1 MTDQKRHRI
10 CKGAL
15 AGIFAALS
23 LLLAPMEAQAQ
34 GASHSVTS
42 DGITVTIETDKE
54 EYKSGEEI
62 RYSIIVENGRQKWD
76 IGASQFVY
84 SNTEGLYASGEADL
98 PDSLPQIASGE
109 SVTLSG
115 VLTGDPELFPP
126 TDSGLSVGIWLAAAA
141 GALILGAA
149 LLLICKGRKNGNRKG
164 KNQGTG
170 KGTKGT
176 GAAALLLAAALLSQI
191 LPAEAAEAADTVTI
205 RPYVTLIY
213 AGQEVTIRAVMELKL
228 KQQLLVVEPED
239 RKVYKKI
246 TCHDPSIFKDF
257 DGTYYIL
264 GSFLAGGSTQN
275 LYDWTSLDAQIQG
288 SFTQEVK
295 DQIKAWNKDE
305 NAGSWNGYLWAPD
318 VIYNPHMEKYCMYL
332 SANGDNWKSNIVL
345 LTADSITGPYEY
357 GGSIVY
363 GGFDAETYGQTDAPR
378 VLGED
383 QIPERYVTN
392 GIANNK
398 WGDMWPNCIDPC
410 VFFDDEGRLWMS
422 YGSWSGGI
430 FMLEL
435 EEETGLRD
443 YAVTYENNEHSDA
456 YFGTKIAGG
465 MYVSGEAS
473 YIQKIGDYYYLFISY
488 GNLEAKGGYNVRV
501 FRSERPDGD
510 YVDMLGNST
519 FYDFYVFNYNHSVGV
534 RLMGGYKW
542 RNFNVGQVAQGHNSA
557 FVDDDGRAYMV
568 FHTRTTDGSEGHTVK
583 VHQLFTTREG
593 WLVAAPY
600 QTTGEAL
607 KPEGLSMA
615 EAAGDYEIILHE
627 LNIDYRNLEAKQAQF
642 ITLTEDGK
650 VTGDYE
656 GTWELEEGTSYISLH
671 FNGQEYSGV
680 ALPMQ
685 IEYTTIETMTF
696 TAVGLSDQVTLWGS
710 RSR

>member
-1 MTDQKRHRI
+1 MVNKKRRRLSGGI
-10 CKGAL
+10 WL
-15 AGIFAALS
+15 IFALW
-23 LLLAPMEAQAQ
+23 LLLTPLQVRAQ
-34 GASHSVTS
+34 GASHSVTG

-54 EYKSGEEI
+54 EYKAGEEI
-62 RYSIIVENGRQKWD
+62 QYSITVENGKTKWD
-76 IGASQFVY
+76 INASSFTY
-84 SNTEGLYASGEADL
+84 SNTEGLIPAGEEAMPDTL
-98 PDSLPQIASGE
+98 PEILSGE
-109 SVTLSG
+109 SYTLSG
-115 VLTGDPELFPP
+115 TLTGDPALFPQKGSFP
-126 TDSGLSVGIWLAAAA
+126 GVGMLAGAGVIVVLVIAALVFLMRRGKKKGPKAAAA
-141 GALILGAA
+141 M
-149 LLLICKGRKNGNRKG
+149 
-164 KNQGTG
+164 
-170 KGTKGT
+170 
-176 GAAALLLAAALLSQI
+176 LLAVSMLGGSLS
-191 LPAEAAEAADTVTI
+191 AEAATDTTVTI
-205 RPYVTLIY
+205 RPYVTVTY
-213 AGQEVTIRAVMELKL
+213 AGQEVTIRAVMELKM

-257 DGTYYIL
+257 DGTYYII
-264 GSFLAGGSTQN
+264 GSFLTGGSTEN

-288 SFTQEVK
+288 GFSQEVR
-295 DQIKAWNKDE
+295 DQVKAWNKDE
-305 NAGSWNGYLWAPD
+305 NADGWNGYLWAPD

-345 LTADSITGPYEY
+345 LTADSILGPYEY

-363 GGFDAETYGQTDAPR
+363 GGFDAETYGETDAPQ
-378 VLGED
+378 VLGESE
-383 QIPERYVTN
+383 IPERYVTN
-392 GIANNK
+392 GIVNNK

-410 VFFDDEGRLWMS
+410 VFFDDDGNLWMS

-443 YAVTYENNEHSDA
+443 YSVTYENNEHSDA

-465 MYVSGEAS
+465 AYVSGEAS

-488 GNLEAKGGYNVRV
+488 GALEARGGYNVRV

-510 YVDMLGNST
+510 YVDLLGNSA
-519 FYDFYVFNYNHSVGV
+519 FFDRYVMNFNLSVGV

-542 RNFNVGQVAQGHNSA
+542 RNFNIGQVAQGHNSA

-583 VHQLFTTREG
+583 VHQLFTTKEG
-593 WLVAAPY
+593 WLAAAPY

-607 KPEGLSMA
+607 KQDGYTAA
-615 EAAGDYEIILHE
+615 EVAGDYEIILHE
-627 LNIDYRNLEAKQAQF
+627 MDIDYANLESRQTQF

-650 VTGDYE
+650 ITGEYE
-656 GTWELEEGTSYISLH
+656 GTWELEAGTPYISLH

-680 ALPMQ
+680 TLSMQ

-710 RSR
+710 RSN